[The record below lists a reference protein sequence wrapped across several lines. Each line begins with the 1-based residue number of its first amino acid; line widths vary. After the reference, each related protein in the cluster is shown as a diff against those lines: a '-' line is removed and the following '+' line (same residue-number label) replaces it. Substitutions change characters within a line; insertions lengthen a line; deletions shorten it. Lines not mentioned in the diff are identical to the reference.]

1 MPQGPFD
8 ADGREVVGGEKG
20 EDLAC
25 GTGFGVWVQ
34 FQDSIRFEQS
44 ATDISKLQS
53 LELRNQV

>member
-1 MPQGPFD
+1 MPQGPVD
-8 ADGREVVGGEKG
+8 ADGRKAVGGEKG

-25 GTGFGVWVQ
+25 GTGFGVRVQ

-53 LELRNQV
+53 LDLRNQV